1 MDYFCLLDQA
11 FTTMKYRISQQNPT
25 SQFIQISLSLSCLA
39 GENIALQLPAWRS
52 GRYEIANFAQYI
64 RRLEVFA
71 NERKVPCGKITK
83 DLWTF
88 SAKEETDYEVQYE
101 FFAGQMDAGGS
112 WSDPYQL
119 YLNFINFAFEVKNRE
134 KEKIVV
140 VLDIP
145 DYYRVATALPAQKH
159 LEFLAQDFQHLVDS
173 PLIASPDLNHLTY
186 QVNDTT
192 FHLWIQ
198 GEIVFQTDQLLHS
211 FESFTKRQIEAFNDF
226 PAKDY
231 HFLFQ
236 LLPYTHYHG
245 VEHRYST
252 VITFG
257 PASSLLD
264 QEKLDNLVGV
274 SSHELYHF
282 WNVCRIR
289 PKELLPYDFSKET
302 YFNSGIVAEGVTT
315 YFGDIYLLRSGY
327 YTLER
332 YLTKLQKMI
341 NREFESFGW
350 KNQAIAASSMDLWL
364 DGYKVGIPEKKVSI
378 YNRGALIGLCL
389 DLILIGKG
397 SSLEAAMRKMW
408 VKFGEL
414 NQGYTLEDFESII
427 GKLVNET
434 TWIRNF
440 FDSYIL
446 GVSDILPILIEQ
458 LGLLGIRLESSPR
471 ENELE
476 SNYGLML
483 DSEKKVTKIHPE
495 APAYGLL
502 MIGDIVTNVS
512 ADEEGI
518 TCQID
523 RHGKISQ
530 IIVPKSSSSYYKHYT
545 LWIDQAHNR
554 QRDVWMK

>member
-1 MDYFCLLDQA
+1 
-11 FTTMKYRISQQNPT
+11 MKYHISQQNPA
-25 SQFIQISLSLSCLA
+25 SHFIQISLTLNCQA
-39 GENIALQLPAWRS
+39 GESVQLQLPSWRP
-52 GRYEIANFAQYI
+52 GRYETANYAQFI
-64 RRLEVFA
+64 RSLDVLF
-71 NERKVPCGKITK
+71 NGDKISCVKMTK
-83 DLWTF
+83 DLWIF
-88 SAKEETDYEVQYE
+88 NAVAEGNYEINYE
-101 FFAGQMDAGGS
+101 FFARQMDAGGS

-119 YLNFINFAFEVKNRE
+119 YLNFINFAFEIKHRE
-134 KEKIVV
+134 KEKIAI
-140 VLDIP
+140 VLHVP
-145 DYYRVATALPAQKH
+145 DHYQVATALPSQKI

-186 QVNDTT
+186 QVNDIR

-198 GEIVFQTDQLLHS
+198 GEVVFQTDHLLDT

-226 PAKDY
+226 PANDY

-245 VEHRYST
+245 VEHKYST

-257 PASSLLD
+257 SANSLSD

-289 PKELLPYDFSKET
+289 PKELLPYDFSKEA
-302 YFNSGIVAEGVTT
+302 YFNSGFVAEGVTT

-350 KNQAIAASSMDLWL
+350 KNQSIAASSMDLWL

-378 YNRGALIGLCL
+378 YNRGALISLCL

-397 SSLEAAMRKMW
+397 SSLEVTMREMW
-408 VKFGEL
+408 ARFGQL
-414 NQGYTLEDFESII
+414 GQGYTLEDFEGII
-427 GKLVNET
+427 SKQVNET
-434 TWIRNF
+434 DWIRDF
-440 FDSYIL
+440 FRSYVY
-446 GVSDILPILIEQ
+446 GVNDILPSLIEQ
-458 LGLLGIRLESSPR
+458 LELVGIRLESSPR

-476 SNYGLML
+476 SYYGLLL
-483 DSEKKVTKIHPE
+483 DSGKKLTKIHPE
-495 APAYGLL
+495 APAYRMV
-502 MIGDIVTNVS
+502 MIGDIVTDVIPK
-512 ADEEGI
+512 EEGI
-518 TCQID
+518 TCHID
-523 RHGKISQ
+523 RHGKILQ
-530 IIVPKSSSSYYKHYT
+530 FDVPKTSSIYYQNYT
-545 LWIDQAHNR
+545 LLVDQGNYI
-554 QRDVWMK
+554 QRDHWMD